1 MSSLKCWIFNFILH
15 PFFCFYILICI
26 KWKARMRHKRKL
38 FRVHFSWYL
47 SSIAQHYIQTW
58 HDVVLSDVEG
68 KALYVKVAFSWHYK
82 SEILHADISTNF
94 LLYSKSIR
102 SNFYAREFSFSFSLS
117 LKLEFWVYI
126 QRHFKIC
133 ARK

>member
-1 MSSLKCWIFNFILH
+1 M
-15 PFFCFYILICI
+15 
-26 KWKARMRHKRKL
+26 
-38 FRVHFSWYL
+38 HFGWYL

-68 KALYVKVAFSWHYK
+68 KALYVKVAFSWHFK

-102 SNFYAREFSFSFSLS
+102 SNFYAREFSTFSLS
-117 LKLEFWVYI
+117 LKLELWGYI
-126 QRHFKIC
+126 RRHFQLCWKIWRGKIIGFFRGDSKKITIKC
-133 ARK
+133 CETKMKLFNINFMLS